1 MKIFNLTNQLS
12 FKANKMPK
20 VQAEYF
26 NKKLLSSDSV
36 DIFCHVATDE
46 DAFNSAKIMYDYLSK
61 NGVKPRIICNNAS
74 ENYGFNN
81 KMYKVIDISKD
92 KTELQRAKTALC
104 IDFSDPIRIR
114 GKAFDYLSS
123 FPKED
128 LLCIDHHETDNP
140 IIDSNIINKSEK
152 NEPLIEKIKNGYL
165 DTTAKSAASILVRF
179 FEALNIPITD
189 NQKESA
195 YCAMT
200 DDMNK
205 EKLIDILNGQIIKSY
220 KFQDDFNAK
229 EVFENIENSISDI
242 KKTEILL
249 HLDVLSRLKPKEQ
262 AFRISL
268 YKNVKV
274 TPNKKFAYVIIPP
287 DDKNWKKIGGDTPTA
302 SKILRDFRTRI
313 LEHKQTDEFIDK
325 DLLSKIQEI
334 QAIAVF
340 YPDTKAGRYRVSM
353 HSNKDYA
360 FRIIDLIRE
369 QYYSPLK
376 AGGHPNR
383 AGGSTQ
389 TLDKNKCAKWANNF
403 ICAGQ
408 NLKYS

>member
-1 MKIFNLTNQLS
+1 MKVTKINSILS

-20 VQAEYF
+20 SQAEYF

-46 DAFNSAKIMYDYLSK
+46 DAFNSAKIMYDYLRD
-61 NGVKPRIICNNAS
+61 NGIKPRIICNNAD
-74 ENYGFNN
+74 ENYGYDN
-81 KMYKVIDISKD
+81 KTYDIIDINKN

-104 IDFSDPIRIR
+104 LDFSDPIRIR
-114 GKAFDYLSS
+114 GKAFEYLSS
-123 FPKED
+123 FPKSNVF
-128 LLCIDHHETDNP
+128 CIDHHETANP
-140 IIDSNIINKSEK
+140 ITDSNIIKTEEIVAPK
-152 NEPLIEKIKNGYL
+152 IKQIKNGYL

-179 FEALNIPITD
+179 FEALNISMSD

-195 YCAMT
+195 FCAMA

-205 EKLIDILNGQIIKSY
+205 EKLINISNGQILKSDE
-220 KFQDDFNAK
+220 FEDNINAK
-229 EVFENIENSISDI
+229 EVFENIENSISDK
-242 KKTEILL
+242 KKTEILS
-249 HLDVLSRLKPKEQ
+249 HLDVLSRLNSKEK
-262 AFRISL
+262 AFRMSL
-268 YKNVKV
+268 YKNIKI

-408 NLKYS
+408 NLHY